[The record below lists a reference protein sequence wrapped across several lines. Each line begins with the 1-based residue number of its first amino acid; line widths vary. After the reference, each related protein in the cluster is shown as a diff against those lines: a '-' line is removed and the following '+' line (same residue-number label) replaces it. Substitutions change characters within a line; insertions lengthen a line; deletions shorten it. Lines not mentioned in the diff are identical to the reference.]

1 MTNRPSNSLHCT
13 ALIMM
18 LIVIINYVF
27 TGVKTS
33 ISTYTGLRI
42 NVSDKILA

>member
-27 TGVKTS
+27 TGVKRQS
-33 ISTYTGLRI
+33 APMQVY
-42 NVSDKILA
+42 V